1 MLQCEI
7 NNFWLIS
14 TKSRSPQCRNTHSS
28 QLIRGALKTYL
39 RKPAETCC
47 QSARQLI
54 YCRGSYLF
62 EGQCWSVL
70 EWHHFLLWAVGSKK
84 RKHVPMIHYTWKINK
99 KNNPTSYSISNP
111 NCSIPGQGDLSNC
124 SKLLIY
130 QLPGEH
136 IGIVWKWIGGKQN
149 IYTKHMICQKNIK
162 KQEFNKKKNTKP
174 NN

>member
-84 RKHVPMIHYTWKINK
+84 ENMYQWYIIHEKLIKRTTQPHTADLIQIAAYQDRVTYQTVQNCWF
-99 KNNPTSYSISNP
+99 TSS
-111 NCSIPGQGDLSNC
+111 L
-124 SKLLIY
+124 
-130 QLPGEH
+130 E
-136 IGIVWKWIGGKQN
+136 
-149 IYTKHMICQKNIK
+149 
-162 KQEFNKKKNTKP
+162 NTLA
-174 NN
+174 